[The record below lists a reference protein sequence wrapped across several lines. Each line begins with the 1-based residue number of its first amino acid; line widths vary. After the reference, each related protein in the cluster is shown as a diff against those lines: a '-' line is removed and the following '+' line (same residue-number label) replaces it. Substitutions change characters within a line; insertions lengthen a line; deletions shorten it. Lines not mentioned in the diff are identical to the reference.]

1 MIICN
6 ARSFQVSGKE
16 FVPQEDRDA
25 LHSYVTQFLT
35 DKHPH
40 RTGNVCPFVPLALK
54 HDAIQFVLPEVS
66 EQASPRTLIRTTLDK
81 FLLWRKM
88 HAHIRGAM
96 IIVFPRNFSVDVL
109 RKAQQRELMRC
120 IRHHCM
126 SGVLYEDN
134 NAPSLH
140 SSEWYPLRTPVPIIV
155 IRDLVVTDIV
165 FVGKTPAYLF
175 HKLIFLRNYFKAVR
189 AAEKSHESRLI
200 RSAHELHR
208 RLVGWI
214 LGAGIFL
221 SVLFWVILI

>member
-96 IIVFPRNFSVDVL
+96 IIVFPRNFSVDAL
-109 RKAQQRELMRC
+109 RKAQQREL
-120 IRHHCM
+120 IAEVQGEHHAALQQTRQLARFLC
-126 SGVLYEDN
+126 GL
-134 NAPSLH
+134 PSPSTAR
-140 SSEWYPLRTPVPIIV
+140 SSLRQ
-155 IRDLVVTDIV
+155 
-165 FVGKTPAYLF
+165 
-175 HKLIFLRNYFKAVR
+175 HKAFGALEN
-189 AAEKSHESRLI
+189 
-200 RSAHELHR
+200 
-208 RLVGWI
+208 
-214 LGAGIFL
+214 LGFQQLLALAKQI
-221 SVLFWVILI
+221 